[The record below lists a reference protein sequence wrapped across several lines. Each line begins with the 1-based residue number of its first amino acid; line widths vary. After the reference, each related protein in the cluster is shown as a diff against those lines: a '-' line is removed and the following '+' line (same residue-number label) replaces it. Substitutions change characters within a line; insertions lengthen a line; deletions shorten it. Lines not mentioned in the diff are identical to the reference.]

1 MPDFTSEEIEE
12 VVKASRKFHEA
23 NLRDI
28 DLSRADLNRANLR
41 GANLCKA
48 DLSMA
53 DLRWATYD
61 NKTEFPAGFDPE
73 REGMVLVE

>member
-1 MPDFTSEEIEE
+1 
-12 VVKASRKFHEA
+12 
-23 NLRDI
+23 
-28 DLSRADLNRANLR
+28 
-41 GANLCKA
+41 
-48 DLSMA
+48 MA